1 MRSITSR
8 QGGNA
13 RQPIVADDTLA
24 REVAQQSWRCYVWCL
39 MDNHYH
45 LLIEA
50 PGGNL
55 VRGMRHLNQVYT
67 QAFNRRHGRVGHVL
81 QGRYKSILV
90 EKESHLLELCRY
102 VVLNPRR
109 ARMVRCVRDWRW
121 SSDRATAGYL
131 QVPEWLAAHWV
142 LAQFGPA
149 RESAQSAY
157 RQFVR
162 EGLTAP
168 SPWEAV
174 HGQIDQWGQSR
185 LAIDV
190 QIILFV
196 GRESFP
202 AFLSA
207 RDCRPTPKS
216 FSVRL

>member
-1 MRSITSR
+1 MARPLRLEFPGAVYHITAR
-8 QGGNA
+8 GNA
-13 RQPIVADDTLA
+13 RQPIVADDPDRQHYVDTLA

-121 SSDRATAGYL
+121 SSYRATAGYL

-168 SPWEAV
+168 SPWAAV
-174 HGQIDQWGQSR
+174 HGQIWLGSEAFRAHGAPGRQPR
-185 LAIDV
+185 LARCA
-190 QIILFV
+190 QI
-196 GRESFP
+196 
-202 AFLSA
+202 
-207 RDCRPTPKS
+207 
-216 FSVRL
+216 